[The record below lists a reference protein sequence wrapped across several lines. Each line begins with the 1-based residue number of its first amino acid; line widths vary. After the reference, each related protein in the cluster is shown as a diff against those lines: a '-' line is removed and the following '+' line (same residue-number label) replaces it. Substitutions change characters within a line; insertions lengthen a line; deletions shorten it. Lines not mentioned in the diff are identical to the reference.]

1 MATDLPAALKAADLP
16 VPADIGTRP
25 ERTGDV
31 LCPHCDCVG
40 HKRTS
45 RAITK
50 QHRQIYYQCSNVAC
64 SHTWLAT
71 LSYEYGIVP
80 SGMPN
85 PRVTLP
91 LRPMP
96 RQHVMELLREQDP
109 DQPDMF
115 QPDTG

>member
-1 MATDLPAALKAADLP
+1 MGARTIGAEDVA
-16 VPADIGTRP
+16 VPASIGTRP

-40 HKRTS
+40 LKRTS

-96 RQHVMELLREQDP
+96 RQQVMELLRESDP
-109 DQPDMF
+109 SQPDMF
-115 QPDTG
+115 APDTG